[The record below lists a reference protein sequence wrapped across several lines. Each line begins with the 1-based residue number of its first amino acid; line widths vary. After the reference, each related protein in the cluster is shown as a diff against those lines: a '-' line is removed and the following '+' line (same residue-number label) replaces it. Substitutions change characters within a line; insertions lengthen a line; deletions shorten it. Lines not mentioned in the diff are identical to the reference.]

1 MKHILKLKGSGF
13 ILDFYSKE
21 KGQTLQ
27 GEKGIKISQ
36 VNPST
41 LRSYRIVLDSNRDI
55 QCYFEFAYPYCRKKT
70 TGITGGFDLESK
82 ASTTN
87 TPFSSI
93 FSYYGMSVLMER
105 VTATM

>member
-1 MKHILKLKGSGF
+1 MLLK
-13 ILDFYSKE
+13 
-21 KGQTLQ
+21 T
-27 GEKGIKISQ
+27 SQ
-36 VNPST
+36 VNQLT
-41 LRSYRIVLDSNRDI
+41 FRSYRIVIDSIRDI
-55 QCYFEFAYPYCRKKT
+55 LLFLFTYSYCIKKT
-70 TGITGGFDLESK
+70 TGHYIGGFDLESK